1 MPSPLAEKLLA
12 LSQKKESEGVSSAAN
27 STSTSFSST
36 AQKTSTINK
45 DSVTATG
52 SETNSTNNKAVTV
65 ATWFM
70 LALLVLLPTL
80 ILPFTDSFIV
90 HSKLFMVLF
99 GAIAT
104 AILYFFIS
112 FKDRVWKV
120 IVSPI
125 TLPLILFG
133 LTVAA
138 STFFT
143 QNYPVENLLGI
154 GGVYL
159 ASIVIALLGASLI
172 DKKKTHLAIPALVV
186 AVSVVNLGS
195 LLQLFG
201 WGPTRIIAAITGF
214 EFEHNLLF
222 NLSMSSFVA
231 AQLGVLA
238 LIASVV
244 KIVKNKKVST
254 FEVITLPILLFGL
267 GLHLWSML
275 PGQPAEVVLPPMS
288 ASWSVA
294 LDSLRIPR
302 AALIGQGP
310 EGYVGAFTRYRPA
323 TLNTDRLW
331 QTRFDSAMGAPLTLL
346 VQLGFLGLI
355 AWLVL
360 AGRFF
365 LKSTKDEL
373 LKESP
378 LSLVVLAS
386 FVIQFFLPPN
396 YIMIGLQGILIAF
409 WIADLKEHFSVLK
422 LRPLSASL
430 DSNKQSSR
438 SAQEKTKT
446 ENIISLGTNG
456 AMIAGLLFLTFA
468 TGRAY
473 ASFHQMFLAEKAIM
487 NDDGVAVYEHR
498 QRAMILNPY
507 HDTIRRSYAL
517 TNLQI
522 AIALSNKTDLTEQ
535 EQEQISELVQQAVR
549 EAQAATTIDPQDS
562 QNWIVLA
569 QIYQELIGSVE
580 EADQWAVNAYVSAIQ
595 TDPSDPLLRIQLGN
609 ILLQQEQLQ
618 QAANLF
624 SQAIELKPDL
634 AAGYFYLGQVQQM
647 GQDPIGAQRSWQQAL
662 ALLETGT
669 EDYEMLQQLLE
680 ELEPLVEEAQAQLAQ
695 QEQAMQQQQFDE
707 SGQPLSMD
715 EMPEGFDAAPGTS
728 PLGQQLPSLTD
739 QNIES
744 RENIV
749 SQPGAAPLELSEED
763 ANLLQQQESE
773 PEEIP
778 EEEGEF
784 ELE

>member
-1 MPSPLAEKLLA
+1 
-12 LSQKKESEGVSSAAN
+12 
-27 STSTSFSST
+27 
-36 AQKTSTINK
+36 
-45 DSVTATG
+45 
-52 SETNSTNNKAVTV
+52 
-65 ATWFM
+65 
-70 LALLVLLPTL
+70 VLLPTL